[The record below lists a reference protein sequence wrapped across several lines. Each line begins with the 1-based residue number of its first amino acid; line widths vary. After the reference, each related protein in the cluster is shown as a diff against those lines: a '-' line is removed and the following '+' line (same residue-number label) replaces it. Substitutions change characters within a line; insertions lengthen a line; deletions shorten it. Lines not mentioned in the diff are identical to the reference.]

1 MHTSQP
7 TTSSASGLEPG
18 EERRAT
24 VGYYLGFLILG
35 LVLAVLGPTL
45 PGLARQTGTQ
55 LGQISI
61 LFVARSLGGFAGAIL
76 AGRLYDRRSGH
87 PVLATTVGA
96 MALGLFL
103 IPFIPRLELLSLLF
117 FFLGITEGNL
127 DVGTNTLIVWVHGRR
142 VGPYMNGLHFF
153 FGVGAFVSPII
164 IAQVLLRSDSVAWG
178 YWILALL
185 ALPVL
190 AWYLR
195 LPSPSPAGQLQSGN
209 PSRVD
214 WRLVILIALFLGL
227 YVGAEVSFGGW
238 IYSYAVAL
246 DLASEATAAYLT
258 SAFWGAFTL
267 GRLISIP
274 LAAYLRP
281 RTVLI
286 MDLLGALLS
295 AGVIVIA
302 YRTPLALW
310 LGTIAIGLTLASI
323 FPTVLSLAERR
334 MPITGRVTSWFFVGA
349 SLGAMIL
356 PWLMGQLF
364 SSLGP
369 QSIMSGISLNL
380 LAGLLVLGALLWYSP
395 DPDTS

>member
-1 MHTSQP
+1 
-7 TTSSASGLEPG
+7 
-18 EERRAT
+18 
-24 VGYYLGFLILG
+24 
-35 LVLAVLGPTL
+35 L

-55 LGQISI
+55 LGQISV

-87 PVLATTVGA
+87 PVLATTLGA
-96 MALGLFL
+96 MALALFL
-103 IPFIPRLELLSLLF
+103 IPFIPRLGLLSLLF
-117 FFLGITEGNL
+117 FFLGISEGNL

-195 LPSPSPAGQLQSGN
+195 LPSPSPAGQLRSGN
-209 PSRVD
+209 SSAVE
-214 WRLVILIALFLGL
+214 WRLVALIALFLGL

-310 LGTIAIGLTLASI
+310 IGTIAIGLTLASI

-395 DPDTS
+395 DPDAS